1 MPVNVENFRIADF
14 QQVLDHV
21 ADDQNVVLK
30 ENGFEAKGKAGA
42 FFAGKT
48 ARRNAAEALYHAV
61 KAQYGQTVADTLA
74 PQLRDSM
81 VNGKPLSARTVQ
93 TVLADAQEF
102 RQAIYDANAEAVHAF
117 VNRNTAPGDTR
128 NLDAALAPLFAELGL
143 NGAEQAVLEGQALQ
157 SIATTAAHSGKL
169 LSFEDFKNIGLST
182 VISAVQNAYT
192 DRLSAQHGLNA
203 EEAAQM
209 RQLVQL
215 SAAQARV
222 AAPGQAPLSP
232 GQICLAAERGELP
245 GQQALLFAMGKC
257 DHPEAAVR
265 DAMLLTTDANRVDM
279 ALFCETS
286 NFGGGIAL
294 NVRVLEHLPEMRQMQ
309 PEGPLNRET
318 LWKGCFGEKLPA
330 TQAGKD
336 DFHFYR
342 DMLIKLED
350 SFSALKPGD
359 PMAGF
364 KGMMFH
370 AYGLSTEKCS
380 QAVMGPTSLTLGDFI
395 ASPSLYAVSR
405 LPVMD
410 ANAVAN
416 APRPAMAAPELD
428 PNFAALFEQLE
439 GLVPQRRED
448 SIEHQLAKD
457 LYRRG
462 THNGIQGFSPVIS
475 FGVPGQPVQ
484 SVNIQDIAGLTEA
497 EQADFRDGKP
507 SPMTASL
514 VQHCR
519 ELCNGNEVQARALA
533 IGLTQAGTMFTR
545 TLSPACDILLDE
557 HSPHHMDARRN
568 EDGSVSLRIY
578 TPENSPMD
586 ADYTFTIQPDGQSK
600 LTAFHM
606 QPATGDLAVNIQ
618 RDPRFSAMPLRSQKA
633 LSSAMRTVATHT
645 PEGPERQAAL
655 ERLKNDFFGVK
666 PAGYDLQ
673 RGLEEFKEELL
684 RADAGFLTQTQQRFI
699 GADGIHSSFTKDTA
713 RHSINS
719 FTSADGRREEVPYA
733 DEAAGR
739 TPKDLSD
746 ICTGHLLRIL
756 GEEHR
761 DILPFVSMMASQAG
775 MDSAIS
781 FLPHMTGLTQAGD
794 MHLMNADINPPIGS
808 GDHHMDVIRN
818 GNLLTIHTDFWQGY
832 FEAGNMRGGNDQP
845 DLILKGNLD
854 MVIDLSVPPTAHEV
868 NGKVVFVP
876 QFTLENGD
884 IQFTAPLV

>member
-1 MPVNVENFRIADF
+1 MPVNVEIFHVADF
-14 QQVLDHV
+14 QNALDHV
-21 ADDQNVVLK
+21 ADDQHLILK
-30 ENGFEAKGKAGA
+30 ENGFEAKGKVGA

-203 EEAAQM
+203 EESAQM
-209 RQLVQL
+209 RELVQL

-222 AAPGQAPLSP
+222 AAPGQAPLTP

-257 DHPEAAVR
+257 DHEDAGVR
-265 DAMLLTTDANRVDM
+265 DAMNLSSNANRVDM
-279 ALFCETS
+279 ALFSES
-286 NFGGGIAL
+286 SKNGGGIAL
-294 NVRVLEHLPEMRQMQ
+294 SVRVMEKLPEMRQMQ
-309 PEGPLNRET
+309 PEGPLSHET
-318 LWKGCFGEKLPA
+318 LWKGCFGENLPA
-330 TQAGKD
+330 AQAGKD

-364 KGMMFH
+364 NGMMFH

-380 QAVMGPTSLTLGDFI
+380 QAVMGPTGLTMGDFI
-395 ASPSLYAVSR
+395 AEPTFYSLSR
-405 LPVMD
+405 LPAMD
-410 ANAVAN
+410 ANAAAN
-416 APRPAMAAPELD
+416 EPQPAMAAHAPEDGFADLFAQLD
-428 PNFAALFEQLE
+428 EMAP
-439 GLVPQRRED
+439 PRRET
-448 SIEHQLAKD
+448 IEDQLAKD
-457 LYRRG
+457 LHRRG
-462 THNGIQGFSPVIS
+462 THNGIEGFSPVIS

-484 SVNIQDIAGLTEA
+484 SVDIRNMAGLTEE
-497 EQADFRDGKP
+497 EQAAFRDGKP
-507 SPMTASL
+507 NPISASL
-514 VQHCR
+514 IQHCR
-519 ELCNGNEVQARALA
+519 ELCNGNEVQARVLA
-533 IGLTQAGTMFTR
+533 MGMTQAGTIYTR

-568 EDGSVSLRIY
+568 EDGSVTLRIY
-578 TPENSPMD
+578 TPADSQLD
-586 ADYTFTIQPDGQSK
+586 ADYTFTIQPDGQNK

-606 QPATGDLAVNIQ
+606 QAATGDAIANIQ

-633 LSSAMRTVATHT
+633 LSSAMRTVAANT
-645 PEGPERQAAL
+645 PEGPERQAAF

-684 RADAGFLTQTQQRFI
+684 DSLISSNEFKPEFLNRFDEICLFKPLSKEDLVQILDLIIASTNKTLEPQKISVQVTPEAKQILIDQGYDPKMGARPMRRIVQKTVENIVATAILSGTANAGST
-699 GADGIHSSFTKDTA
+699 
-713 RHSINS
+713 
-719 FTSADGRREEVPYA
+719 
-733 DEAAGR
+733 
-739 TPKDLSD
+739 
-746 ICTGHLLRIL
+746 
-756 GEEHR
+756 
-761 DILPFVSMMASQAG
+761 
-775 MDSAIS
+775 
-781 FLPHMTGLTQAGD
+781 
-794 MHLMNADINPPIGS
+794 
-808 GDHHMDVIRN
+808 
-818 GNLLTIHTDFWQGY
+818 LTITPS
-832 FEAGNMRGGNDQP
+832 EININ
-845 DLILKGNLD
+845 
-854 MVIDLSVPPTAHEV
+854 
-868 NGKVVFVP
+868 
-876 QFTLENGD
+876 
-884 IQFTAPLV
+884 

>member
-1 MPVNVENFRIADF
+1 MPIPVQNLNIADF
-14 QQVLDHV
+14 QQF
-21 ADDQNVVLK
+21 AANAASNDQNIVVRNNCF
-30 ENGFEAKGKAGA
+30 ENMGKVGT
-42 FFAGKT
+42 FFAGK
-48 ARRNAAEALYHAV
+48 AASRQAAEALFNTI
-61 KAQYGQTVADTLA
+61 KEQYGDTVADTLS

-81 VNGKPLSARTVQ
+81 VKGKPLTARTVQ

-102 RQAIYDANAEAVHAF
+102 RQALRDANSTAVRTFAEG
-117 VNRNTAPGDTR
+117 NRGQGDTR
-128 NLDAALAPLFAELGL
+128 NIDSALTPLFAELGL
-143 NGAEQAVLEGQALQ
+143 DQAQQADLRNRALA
-157 SIATTAAHSGKL
+157 SLANTAAESGKL
-169 LSFEDFKNIGLST
+169 LSFQDLKEIGVAT
-182 VISAVQNAYT
+182 VIRAVQDTYA

-215 SAAQARV
+215 ASAQARV

-257 DHPEAAVR
+257 DHEDAGVR
-265 DAMLLTTDANRVDM
+265 DAMLLTTNANRVDM
-279 ALFCETS
+279 ALFSES
-286 NFGGGIAL
+286 SKNGGGIAL
-294 NVRVLEHLPEMRQMQ
+294 SVRVMEKLPEMRQMQ

-318 LWKGCFGEKLPA
+318 LWKGCFGESLPA
-330 TQAGKD
+330 AQAGKD
-336 DFHFYR
+336 DRSFYTA
-342 DMLIKLED
+342 MLIKLEN
-350 SFSALKPGD
+350 SFAALKPGD
-359 PMAGF
+359 PIAGF
-364 KGMMFH
+364 NGMMFH

-380 QAVMGPTSLTLGDFI
+380 QAVMGPTSLTMGDFI
-395 ASPSLYAVSR
+395 AEPTLYALSR
-405 LPVMD
+405 LPDMD
-410 ANAVAN
+410 
-416 APRPAMAAPELD
+416 
-428 PNFAALFEQLE
+428 
-439 GLVPQRRED
+439 GIED
-448 SIEHQLAKD
+448 QLAMD
-457 LYRRG
+457 IHRRG

-475 FGVPGQPVQ
+475 FGAPGQPVQ
-484 SVNIQDIAGLTEA
+484 SVKIRDMAGLTEA
-497 EQADFRDGKP
+497 QQADFRDGKP
-507 SPMTASL
+507 NPITASL
-514 VQHCR
+514 IQHCR
-519 ELCNGNEVQARALA
+519 ELCNGNEVQARVLA
-533 IGLTQAGTMFTR
+533 MGMTQAGTMFTR
-545 TLSPACDILLDE
+545 TLSPATAEMFDE
-557 HSPHHMDARRN
+557 HAPHHMDARRN
-568 EDGSVSLRIY
+568 DDGSVTLRIY
-578 TPENSPMD
+578 TPENAMLD
-586 ADYTFTIQPDGQSK
+586 ADYTFTIQPDGQNK

-606 QPATGDLAVNIQ
+606 QAATGDAIANIQ

-633 LSSAMRTVATHT
+633 LSSAMQTVAANT
-645 PEGPERQAAL
+645 PEGPERQAAF

-719 FTSADGRREEVPYA
+719 FTSADGQREEVPYA

-739 TPKDLSD
+739 TPQDLSA

-818 GNLLTIHTDFWQGY
+818 GNLLTIHTEFWQGY
-832 FEAGNMRGGNDQP
+832 FEADNMRKGNDQP

-868 NGKVVFVP
+868 DGKVVFIP
-876 QFTLENGD
+876 QFGLENGD